1 MIKKKKSHVLH
12 MFDEQILLE
21 ESVTLIGSLRSV
33 GKRVLIHLQMQASH
47 PAGFEVNTVG

>member
-1 MIKKKKSHVLH
+1 MLHV
-12 MFDEQILLE
+12 FDEQILLE
-21 ESVTLIGSLRSV
+21 DSDTLIGSLRSV